1 MCGIFGIITKEEQTL
16 GPTLIEAGRMLSY
29 RGYDS
34 VGCAT
39 INLAGEIDLRKD
51 VGKVDAVIV
60 WDSTAAHY
68 ADSGDT
74 IKIPRDRNVIS
85 TVAIALLGSSRNK
98 ELAGE
103 FIDFVTS
110 TRGQE
115 IFRKH
120 HFSTELPE

>member
-51 VGKVDAVIV
+51 VGKVDAV
-60 WDSTAAHY
+60 AEKYNFAEMK
-68 ADSGDT
+68 G
-74 IKIPRDRNVIS
+74 
-85 TVAIALLGSSRNK
+85 
-98 ELAGE
+98 
-103 FIDFVTS
+103 
-110 TRGQE
+110 TRGILQLRWAT
-115 IFRKH
+115 FGA
-120 HFSTELPE
+120 P